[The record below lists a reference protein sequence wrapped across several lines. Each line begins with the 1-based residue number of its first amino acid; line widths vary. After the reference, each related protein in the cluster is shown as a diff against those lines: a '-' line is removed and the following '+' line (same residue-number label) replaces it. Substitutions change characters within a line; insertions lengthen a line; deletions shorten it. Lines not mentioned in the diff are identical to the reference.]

1 MGPNLPLSEMMES
14 CSCFPHVVKCQ
25 PSHHNSVIIKKA
37 IILNVIHNILYGS
50 WHMDNIS
57 SFQESGEIMLNVT
70 TESNFARLVRWVP
83 TSGAETSYP
92 LTLD

>member
-50 WHMDNIS
+50 CHMYNIS
-57 SFQESGEIMLNVT
+57 SLKESGEMMVKVT
-70 TESNFARLVRWVP
+70 PESYFAKLGVVVQDCFF
-83 TSGAETSYP
+83 YM
-92 LTLD
+92 

>member
-1 MGPNLPLSEMMES
+1 M
-14 CSCFPHVVKCQ
+14 
-25 PSHHNSVIIKKA
+25 
-37 IILNVIHNILYGS
+37 IHNILYGS